1 MTYSFNLSDIPVK
14 VTFKNIQNLRM
25 TIYPPDGR
33 VCISAPLDATQETI
47 RRFAVSKT
55 RWIEKQREKFRLSA
69 GAHAAGDLGGDLG
82 DRAQK
87 NVQNHL
93 RNNATHFVWGIAY
106 NMELIEQNG
115 RPKITLEEKILKLY
129 TPPGTT
135 IDKKRQILAK
145 WYCRLMREAAPAL
158 IQKWEP
164 LLGVCVHRIFYQKMK
179 SRWGTCNYRR
189 HTIRLNTELAKKP
202 LACLEYVIVH
212 EMLHIIEP
220 AHNRRFYQL
229 LSSSV
234 PTWKTI
240 REKMNAGEI

>member
-1 MTYSFNLSDIPVK
+1 MTYSFNLSDTPIK
-14 VTFKNIQNLRM
+14 VTFKNIQNLRI

-33 VCISAPLDATQETI
+33 VCISAPQDATREAI
-47 RRFAVSKT
+47 RQFAISKA

-69 GAHAAGDLGGDLG
+69 DIHTAGDSGRDLG

-87 NVQNHL
+87 NVQNL
-93 RNNATHFVWGIAY
+93 IRNHATHFVWGAAY
-106 NMELIEQNG
+106 NLELIEQNG
-115 RPKITLEEKILKLY
+115 RPKIILEEKILKLY
-129 TPPGTT
+129 APPGTT
-135 IDKKRQILAK
+135 IDKKRHILDK
-145 WYCRLMREAAPAL
+145 WYSRLMREAAPVL
-158 IQKWEP
+158 IRKWEP
-164 LLGVCVHRIFYQKMK
+164 LLGVRVHRIFYQKMK

-189 HTIRLNTELAKKP
+189 HTIRLNTELAKKTP
-202 LACLEYVIVH
+202 ACLEYVIVH

-229 LSSSV
+229 MTSSV